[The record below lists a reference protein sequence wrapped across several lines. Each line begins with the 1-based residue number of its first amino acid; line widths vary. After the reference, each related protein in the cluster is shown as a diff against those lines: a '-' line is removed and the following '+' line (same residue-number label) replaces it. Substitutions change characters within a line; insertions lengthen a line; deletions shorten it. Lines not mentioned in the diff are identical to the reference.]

1 LTLIETV
8 KLPGTAAQAWELL
21 ATRHG
26 ALRLAPG
33 LTVGEDGRGTLRV
46 VISGHSVTYRG
57 YARQHVEEEGRHLTW
72 TLSGKEVRGTGR
84 AHAEVRARFRDD
96 PGGGSD
102 LRLTVLVEGRGR
114 LGEISEADLDRAVGS
129 VIARFRR
136 AVAKD
141 LGPAARAF
149 RAAPSGARPA
159 AGTAPERA
167 LHGAAAP
174 PHRPATRIEVMP
186 PSPPARRWVVPGGAA
201 AVGALAVGVAALIFW
216 RSRRGG

>member
-1 LTLIETV
+1 MTLIETV
-8 KLPGTAAQAWELL
+8 KLPGTASRAWDLL

-26 ALRLAPG
+26 ALRLSPG

-46 VISGHSVTYRG
+46 VIAGHSVTYRG
-57 YARQHVEEEGRHLTW
+57 YARQHIEEEGRHLTW

-114 LGEISEADLDRAVGS
+114 LGEISQADLDRAVES

-136 AVAKD
+136 AVAKE
-141 LGPAARAF
+141 LGPAERAS
-149 RAAPSGARPA
+149 RPVRPA
-159 AGTAPERA
+159 AGSAPERA
-167 LHGAAAP
+167 LHGTAAQP
-174 PHRPATRIEVMP
+174 QRPVPRIEVMP
-186 PSPPARRWVVPGGAA
+186 PSPPTRKWMVPGGAA

-216 RSRRGG
+216 RSRRSG